1 MRFYSLGGLKL
12 ALKFL
17 QRVEKGI
24 VHVYIIIQFDC
35 EIKVLLGRKVVN
47 DFNPLMSRVKP
58 WVIQSFLTFDSM
70 DTFVGKLLSSI
81 LYWGAVCFSIQPS
94 VYLGKIYQI
103 SCMALKGVKELSRSQ
118 DVKLRVTAHLCLLFD
133 SSTL

>member
-47 DFNPLMSRVKP
+47 DFNPLTV
-58 WVIQSFLTFDSM
+58 QSETLG
-70 DTFVGKLLSSI
+70 DTK
-81 LYWGAVCFSIQPS
+81 FSN
-94 VYLGKIYQI
+94 
-103 SCMALKGVKELSRSQ
+103 
-118 DVKLRVTAHLCLLFD
+118 F
-133 SSTL
+133 